1 MVILDDFCWNWG
13 TCTLIDISLPK
24 AQLRK
29 VCPSP
34 LAAGWKIAGLTLNF
48 SSHQLVFICGGTRWL
63 HFSPDSE
70 TYRASRPSEVG
81 IESCLKLEMLW
92 TWYTA
97 SFTPYFGISRK
108 CYIKRDQKNKIW
120 LYITTLANTC
130 YCGKA
135 TWKLSAAQI
144 ATMWTEFSVGL
155 VPSLQTKRD
164 RKICK
169 FPAKTNSH
177 FS

>member
-13 TCTLIDISLPK
+13 TCTLIDISLPET
-24 AQLRK
+24 QLRK

-34 LAAGWKIAGLTLNF
+34 LAAGWKIAGLAFDF
-48 SSHQLVFICGGTRWL
+48 SSPQLVFIYGGARWL
-63 HFSPDSE
+63 PCSLDSE
-70 TYRASRPSEVG
+70 AYRQSRLSKVG
-81 IESCLKLEMLW
+81 TESCLKLEMLW
-92 TWYTA
+92 TWYTS
-97 SFTPYFGISRK
+97 SFTLYFGISRK

-120 LYITTLANTC
+120 LYITALANTC

-144 ATMWTEFSVGL
+144 ATMWLEFLVGL

-164 RKICK
+164 RKVCK
-169 FPAKTNSH
+169 FQAKTNSH